1 MIITMP
7 QKVKRIIETLKEAGY
22 EAYVVGGCVR
32 DSILDRNPD
41 DWDITTSALP
51 MQVKALFPVTIDT
64 GLKHGTVTV
73 LMDKETFEVTTYRLD
88 GEYEDGRHP
97 KEVTFTPSLEED
109 LKRRDFTI
117 NAMAYNDDAG
127 LVDLFDGMGDIKR
140 KVIRAVGEPDKRFE
154 EDALR
159 VMRAVRF
166 SAQLGYDIEEG
177 TSEAI
182 KRHAENLKKISVE
195 RIQVEL
201 TKLLT
206 SAHPDYILKAY
217 ELGITKEFLPEFDK
231 AMATPQNNP
240 HHCFNVGEHTI
251 ETLKNVRADRILRLT
266 MLLHDLSKPE
276 TKTTD
281 EEGIDHF
288 YGHQQKGAKAASEI
302 LRRLRFD
309 NDTIKNVSR
318 LVEFHDYGLN
328 VVPTAA
334 IVRRA
339 INKIGEDLFP
349 LFLEVRRADI
359 LGQSMY
365 QREEKEKLLTSWITI
380 YDRIIEEGQCVS
392 LKTLAIDGKEV
403 LALYPD
409 IKGPM
414 IGKVLSELLDKVL
427 EDPTSNNRDSL
438 IEMLKEIVDEKG

>member
-1 MIITMP
+1 MTLNMP
-7 QKVKRIIETLKEAGY
+7 PKVKRIIETLEEAGY

-32 DSILDRNPD
+32 DSILNRTPD

-51 MQVKALFPVTIDT
+51 AEVKSLFHATIDT
-64 GLKHGTVTV
+64 GLQHGTVSV
-73 LMDKETFEVTTYRLD
+73 LMDKETFEITTYRVD

-117 NAMAYNDDAG
+117 NAMAYNDKKG
-127 LVDLFDGMGDIKR
+127 LVDLFDGIGDIER

-166 SAQLGYDIEEG
+166 SAQLGYEIEAK
-177 TSEAI
+177 TADAI
-182 KRHAENLKKISVE
+182 KRHAANLKKVSAE

-201 TKLLT
+201 TKLLV
-206 SAHPDYILKAY
+206 SDHPDYIKKAY
-217 ELGITKEFLPEFDK
+217 ELGITKIILPEFDT
-231 AMATPQNNP
+231 AMETGQNNP
-240 HHCFNVGEHTI
+240 HHCYSVGEHTL
-251 ETLKNVRADRILRLT
+251 ETLRNIRSDKVLRLT
-266 MLLHDLSKPE
+266 MLFHDLSKPDV
-276 TKTTD
+276 KTTD

-288 YGHQQKGAKAASEI
+288 RGHQQHGAEKAREV

-309 NDTIKNVSR
+309 NDTIRDVSK

-328 VVPTAA
+328 VKPTQA

-349 LFLEVRRADI
+349 LFLEVRRADMM
-359 LGQSMY
+359 GQSNY
-365 QREEKEKLLTSWITI
+365 QREEKEEQLNSWKRF
-380 YDRIIEEGQCVS
+380 YDKIVKEGQCVS
-392 LKTLAIDGKEV
+392 LKTLDISGRDII
-403 LALYPD
+403 ALKPE
-409 IKGPM
+409 IKGPQ
-414 IGKVLSELLDKVL
+414 IGEILNVLLNEVLENPDLNRKELLL
-427 EDPTSNNRDSL
+427 ERA
-438 IEMLKEIVDEKG
+438 KEL